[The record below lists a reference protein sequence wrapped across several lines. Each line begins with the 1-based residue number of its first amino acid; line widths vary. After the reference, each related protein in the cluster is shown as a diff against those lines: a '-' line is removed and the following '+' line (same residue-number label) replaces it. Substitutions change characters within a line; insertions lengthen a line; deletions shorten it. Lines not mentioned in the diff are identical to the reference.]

1 MKKIIKPREDEEAIF
16 YTDFKGKFCGEAGAD
31 FSIPPVDLR
40 IEFNY
45 TSKHDG
51 AVISLHLD
59 DEEIIPI
66 LDTIKRHMSEDY
78 KKSLK
83 ECIERTERNFEES
96 MQMRD
101 WESCDYESSS
111 LSLLRYMLSEQAS
124 Y

>member
-1 MKKIIKPREDEEAIF
+1 MKKIIKAAEKEEAIY
-16 YTDFKGKFCGEAGAD
+16 YTDFKGKFCGDSDTD

-45 TSKHDG
+45 TSEHDG

-59 DEEIIPI
+59 DEEIIPV
-66 LDTIKRHMSEDY
+66 LDAIKQHMSEDY
-78 KKSLK
+78 KKDLQRRLK
-83 ECIERTERNFEES
+83 STERNFEES

-111 LSLLRYMLSEQAS
+111 LHLLRYMLEIKEN
-124 Y
+124 